1 MNNFIIILIFFLSI
15 KYIISYLHIFIQNI
29 KYEKNT
35 QHPSKVNLSQLISN
49 NKLKKPLQT
58 RNKILIITFDNRN
71 DNYITAHNNNLKE
84 YSKKWNID
92 YKFYNKCEK
101 NIYWCK
107 IYLILDALKSNKYD
121 FVMWLDSDTYIKNMN
136 INLSDIL
143 NQYNS
148 DIFICSDNNKNYD
161 WVNAGVFIIKNS
173 KIGRQF
179 IEKCIESFYPEC
191 LNNDN
196 SLKGRWAGFCYE
208 QGIMNIL
215 IANKYRKY
223 TTILTNDII
232 FCNDKCVENV
242 FILHLFGSK
251 EKKNSVENRDKCFRP
266 LKIKNETKRLKDN
279 IL

>member
-1 MNNFIIILIFFLSI
+1 MNNFIFILFILIFFFII
-15 KYIISYLHIFIQNI
+15 KFIISHLYIYNQNNIYL
-29 KYEKNT
+29 KNVR
-35 QHPSKVNLSQLISN
+35 HPSKVNLPQLISN

-71 DNYITAHNNNLKE
+71 DNYITAHNNNLKK

-92 YKFYNKCEK
+92 YKFYNKCNK

-107 IYLILDALKSNKYD
+107 IHLISDALKSNKYD

-148 DIFICSDNNKNYD
+148 DIFIASDNNKFSD
-161 WVNAGVFIIKNS
+161 LVNAGVFIIKNS
-173 KIGRQF
+173 KIGKQF
-179 IEKCIESFYPEC
+179 IEECISSFYPEC
-191 LNNDN
+191 LNCDN

-232 FCNDKCVENV
+232 YNGFKCVDNV
-242 FILHLFGSK
+242 FILHYYGSK
-251 EKKNSVENRDKCFRP
+251 VDTNYIKDRDKCFKP
-266 LKIKNETKRLKDN
+266 NKN
-279 IL
+279 I